1 MAAELTINKSL
12 TANGTIKVDDKIV
25 MSLFTELSTSA
36 NGTDRVTQSIQD
48 KETYNKN
55 KKEIR
60 AQVAAFQEAVWNMQ
74 DSMEEADST
83 TGEDTTDET
92 QE

>member
-12 TANGTIKVDDKIV
+12 TANGPIKVDDKIV
-25 MSLFTELSTSA
+25 MSLFTELSTST

-74 DSMEEADST
+74 DSMEEEDNTAE
-83 TGEDTTDET
+83 EDTTDET

>member
-60 AQVAAFQEAVWNMQ
+60 AGFHGRGRQHNR
-74 DSMEEADST
+74 
-83 TGEDTTDET
+83 GGYHR
-92 QE
+92 

>member
-48 KETYNKN
+48 KETYNKTKRN
-55 KKEIR
+55 PCPGCCLPGS
-60 AQVAAFQEAVWNMQ
+60 
-74 DSMEEADST
+74 SMGYA
-83 TGEDTTDET
+83 GFHGRGR
-92 QE
+92 QHNRGGYHR

>member
-48 KETYNKN
+48 KETGCCLPGS
-55 KKEIR
+55 
-60 AQVAAFQEAVWNMQ
+60 
-74 DSMEEADST
+74 SMGYA
-83 TGEDTTDET
+83 GFHGRGR
-92 QE
+92 QHNRGGYHR

>member
-48 KETYNKN
+48 N
-55 KKEIR
+55 
-60 AQVAAFQEAVWNMQ
+60 
-74 DSMEEADST
+74 
-83 TGEDTTDET
+83 
-92 QE
+92 

>member
-25 MSLFTELSTSA
+25 MSLFTELSTST

-55 KKEIR
+55 KKR
-60 AQVAAFQEAVWNMQ
+60 DPRPGSRFPG
-74 DSMEEADST
+74 SGMEHAGFYGRSR
-83 TGEDTTDET
+83 
-92 QE
+92 

>member
-25 MSLFTELSTSA
+25 MSLFTELSTNT

-60 AQVAAFQEAVWNMQ
+60 AQVTAFQEAVWNMQ
-74 DSMEEADST
+74 DSMEEVDDT

>member
-1 MAAELTINKSL
+1 MAAELTINKSI

-25 MSLFTELSTSA
+25 MSLFTELSTNA

-74 DSMEEADST
+74 DSMEEVDDTA
-83 TGEDTTDET
+83 GEDTTDET